1 VDRPEHTASLL
12 LEGFAGLMAVCAV
25 VPATLFAL
33 NLRRYKLPFFG
44 AASSVPLAVLIPA
57 RDEELNIRECLES
70 VLASEEVELEVLVLD
85 DDSADRTVSIV
96 LDMAARDARVTLLRT
111 AGLPSGWNGK
121 QHACWQLANAT
132 RAPVMLFLDADVRVE
147 PWALARCVAARRKS
161 SASLLSGF
169 PRQITVGFMEKMLLP
184 LINFVLLGFLPM
196 GKMRKTTKPAYA
208 AGCGQF
214 ILVERGAYFA
224 CGGHAAIRNTRHD
237 GLLLPKLFRE
247 NGLRTDLVDL
257 TALAS
262 VRMYRTASAVWQG
275 LAKNATEGI
284 GAAQRIGPFT
294 LLLLLGQILPMLA
307 ACLWAALLTSM
318 IVTGATFDDPLA
330 AAFVT
335 LLLMVAV
342 VASYIP
348 RLVAARRFKQPLLS
362 ALLHPLGVTLLLL
375 VQWYALL
382 RQLLGRPVGWRTR
395 MYSSDSG
402 AEV

>member
-1 VDRPEHTASLL
+1 
-12 LEGFAGLMAVCAV
+12 
-25 VPATLFAL
+25 
-33 NLRRYKLPFFG
+33 
-44 AASSVPLAVLIPA
+44 
-57 RDEELNIRECLES
+57 
-70 VLASEEVELEVLVLD
+70 
-85 DDSADRTVSIV
+85 
-96 LDMAARDARVTLLRT
+96 
-111 AGLPSGWNGK
+111 
-121 QHACWQLANAT
+121 
-132 RAPVMLFLDADVRVE
+132 
-147 PWALARCVAARRKS
+147 
-161 SASLLSGF
+161 
-169 PRQITVGFMEKMLLP
+169 MEKMLLP
-184 LINFVLLGFLPM
+184 LINFVLLAYLPI

-214 ILVERGAYFA
+214 MMAERKAYFA

-247 NGLRTDLVDL
+247 HGLRTDLVDL

-284 GAAQRIGPFT
+284 GAAQRIVPFT
-294 LLLLLGQILPMLA
+294 LLLLLGQVLPVLA

-330 AAFVT
+330 AAVVT
-335 LLLMVAV
+335 LLLVVAV
-342 VASYIP
+342 VASYMP
-348 RLVAARRFKQPLLS
+348 RLVAVRRFKQPLLS